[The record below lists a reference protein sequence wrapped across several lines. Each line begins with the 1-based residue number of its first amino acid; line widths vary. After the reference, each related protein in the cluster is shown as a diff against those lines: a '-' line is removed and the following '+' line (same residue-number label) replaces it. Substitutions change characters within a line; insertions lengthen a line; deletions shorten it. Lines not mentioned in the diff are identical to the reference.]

1 MIARGSVVGLAMMIG
16 LALPLGAA
24 AAAANPRGSEEAV
37 LKRQDAAAV
46 AVAEE
51 DDDARDADSR
61 SGTSRG
67 STNSRRTPV
76 TRNRDRSRGG
86 LTRDRTRDGKGGPR
100 RDWSRHQTNDRSR
113 NDSR

>member
-1 MIARGSVVGLAMMIG
+1 MIARGSVVGLAMLIG
-16 LALPLGAA
+16 LALPLGGAA
-24 AAAANPRGSEEAV
+24 AAASASDSEKAV

-51 DDDARDADSR
+51 DDDARDANSW
-61 SGTSRG
+61 SGNSG

-86 LTRDRTRDGKGGPR
+86 LTRDRTRDGKGGPK